1 MFSKLTSLFKSKA
14 AAKGSPEILEKP
26 NHVTKSI
33 EDGIPKNPIT
43 TSTIKTYVS
52 GIKLEDRHDK
62 LKKLIAELK
71 KEKFFKELYQG
82 LSNKD
87 ILDEE
92 HGNFFEEDPVYE
104 LSGAKLPHVR
114 LDVSDS
120 SEVISV
126 YVGKDKD
133 HEFLLGVLPE
143 DGTKRVLKRL
153 ESADLHAIEARLSG
167 GKYKYLDDD
176 DKVKTG
182 EKNYNLQLKLKFIKN
197 NPPLPSLVA
206 K

>member
-1 MFSKLTSLFKSKA
+1 MFRKIASLFKNKTA
-14 AAKGSPEILEKP
+14 AADSSNVLEKP
-26 NHVTKSI
+26 NQITKPTD
-33 EDGIPKNPIT
+33 DGKPKAPAT
-43 TSTIKTYVS
+43 TTIKTYVS

-71 KEKFFKELYQG
+71 KEKFFKELYDG

-92 HGNFFEEDPVYE
+92 YGSYYEDDPIYE
-104 LSGAKLPHVR
+104 LSRKTLPHVR
-114 LDVSDS
+114 LDVSDA
-120 SEVISV
+120 SEDIGV

-133 HEFLLGVLPE
+133 HEFMLGVLPE
-143 DGTKRVLKRL
+143 DDAKRVLKRL

-176 DKVKTG
+176 DKVSTG
-182 EKNYNLQLKLKFIKN
+182 EKNYNLQLKLKFMK
-197 NPPLPSLVA
+197 

>member
-1 MFSKLTSLFKSKA
+1 MFSKIKSLFKSKTVEEYSQ
-14 AAKGSPEILEKP
+14 GSLEKP
-26 NHVTKSI
+26 TQPMKPGK
-33 EDGIPKNPIT
+33 DGVPKPPAT
-43 TSTIKTYVS
+43 TTTIKTYVS

-62 LKKLIAELK
+62 LKTLIAELK
-71 KEKFFKELYQG
+71 KEKFFKELYEG

-92 HGNFFEEDPVYE
+92 HGSFFEEDPVYE
-104 LSGAKLPHVR
+104 LSRGTLPHVR
-114 LDVSDS
+114 IDVSDA
-120 SEVISV
+120 SEDIGV

-133 HEFLLGVLPE
+133 HEFMLGVLPE
-143 DGTKRVLKRL
+143 DGAKRVLKRL

-176 DKVKTG
+176 DKVSTG
-182 EKNYNLQLKLKFIKN
+182 EKNYNLQLKLKFMK
-197 NPPLPSLVA
+197 

>member
-1 MFSKLTSLFKSKA
+1 MFGKIISLFKNKEVKVS
-14 AAKGSPEILEKP
+14 EKP
-26 NHVTKSI
+26 
-33 EDGIPKNPIT
+33 PAA

-52 GIKLEDRHDK
+52 GIKLEDRHEK
-62 LKKLIAELK
+62 LKKLIAELR
-71 KEKFFKELYQG
+71 KEKFFKDLYGG

-92 HGNFFEEDPVYE
+92 YGSYDEDDPIYE
-104 LSGAKLPHVR
+104 LGRATLPYVS
-114 LDVSDS
+114 LDFSDT
-120 SEVISV
+120 SEDIGV

-133 HEFLLGVLPE
+133 HEFMLGVLPE
-143 DGTKRVLKRL
+143 DGAKRVFKRL

-167 GKYKYLDDD
+167 GRYKYLGDD

-182 EKNYNLQLKLKFIKN
+182 EKNYNLQLKLKFMK
-197 NPPLPSLVA
+197 

>member
-1 MFSKLTSLFKSKA
+1 MFSKIKSLFKGKSVEE
-14 AAKGSPEILEKP
+14 PIDPIKP
-26 NHVTKSI
+26 AQAVVTK
-33 EDGIPKNPIT
+33 PPAT
-43 TSTIKTYVS
+43 TTIKTYVS

-71 KEKFFKELYQG
+71 KEKFFKELYDG

-87 ILDEE
+87 ILNEE
-92 HGNFFEEDPVYE
+92 NGSFFEEDPVYE
-104 LSGAKLPHVR
+104 LSRGTLPHVR
-114 LDVSDS
+114 LDVSDA
-120 SEVISV
+120 SEEICV
-126 YVGKDKD
+126 YVGKDKN

-143 DGTKRVLKRL
+143 DDAKRVMKRL

-176 DKVKTG
+176 DKVSTG
-182 EKNYNLQLKLKFIKN
+182 EKNYNLQLKLKFMK
-197 NPPLPSLVA
+197 

>member
-1 MFSKLTSLFKSKA
+1 MFSKLTSLFKNKA
-14 AAKGSPEILEKP
+14 AAKASPGILEKSNQVIKP
-26 NHVTKSI
+26 G
-33 EDGIPKNPIT
+33 EDGIPKKPIT
-43 TSTIKTYVS
+43 TTTIKTYVS

-62 LKKLIAELK
+62 LKKLIVELK
-71 KEKFFKELYQG
+71 KEKFFKELYEG

-92 HGNFFEEDPVYE
+92 YGSFFEEDPVYE
-104 LSGAKLPHVR
+104 LSRGTLPHVR
-114 LDVSDS
+114 IDVSDA
-120 SEVISV
+120 SEDISV

-133 HEFLLGVLPE
+133 HEFKVGVLPE
-143 DGTKRVLKRL
+143 DGARRVQKRL
-153 ESADLHAIEARLSG
+153 ESANLHTIEARLSG

-182 EKNYNLQLKLKFIKN
+182 EKNYNLQLKLKFLK
-197 NPPLPSLVA
+197 